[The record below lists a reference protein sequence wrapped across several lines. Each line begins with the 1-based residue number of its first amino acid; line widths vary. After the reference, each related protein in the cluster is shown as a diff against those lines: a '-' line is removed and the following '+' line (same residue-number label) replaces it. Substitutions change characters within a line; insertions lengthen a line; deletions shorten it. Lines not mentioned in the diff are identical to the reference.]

1 MSPGRVVKYSSTV
14 VLTAFVS
21 VTKRGIGQD
30 GSHVIRCQSPIER
43 DLCSILEV
51 LPWVVRYEHQPF
63 TATAAFTDGRH
74 HDYTPDFQVLG
85 AAVRLIIECKPAK
98 KVGTDAVRQQVAIGR
113 AWAAENGYQFLLVTE
128 EQLRAGAFLENARLL
143 RRYARQTVPAPLL
156 RALGAILGNRPGG
169 VPLGSLAEQ
178 LATHAVA
185 PLPLV
190 RASLHALLFRRV
202 LIADLAAPLTDDS
215 CIWLP
220 ETGREEGHDG
230 ASLVR

>member
-1 MSPGRVVKYSSTV
+1 MAGRIVKYSKTV

-21 VTKRGIGQD
+21 ITKRGVGQD

-43 DLCSILEV
+43 DLCSILEM

-63 TATAAFTDGRH
+63 TAVAAFTDGSH
-74 HDYTPDFQVLG
+74 HDYTPDFRVLG
-85 AAVRLIIECKPAK
+85 AAVRLIIECKPASE
-98 KVGTDAVRQQVAIGR
+98 VGKDAVRRQVTIGR
-113 AWAAENGYQFLLVTE
+113 AWAAEHGYQFLLVTE
-128 EQLRAGAFLENARLL
+128 EQLRTGAFLANARLL
-143 RRYARQTVPAPLL
+143 RRYARQAVPAPVL
-156 RALGAILGNRPGG
+156 RALGEILGDRPGG

-178 LATHAVA
+178 LATPAVA

-190 RASLHALLFRRV
+190 RASLHALLFRHV
-202 LIADLAAPLTDDS
+202 LVAHLAAPLTDDS

-220 ETGREEGHDG
+220 GPGREEGRDG

>member
-1 MSPGRVVKYSSTV
+1 MAGRIVKYSRSV

-21 VTKRGIGQD
+21 VTKRGVGQD

-63 TATAAFTDGRH
+63 TATAAFVDGSH
-74 HDYTPDFQVLG
+74 HDYTPDFRVLG
-85 AAVRLIIECKPAK
+85 EGMRLIIECKPAD
-98 KVGTDAVRQQVAIGR
+98 KVGTVEVRRQVAIGR
-113 AWAAENGYQFLLVTE
+113 AWAAEHGYQFVLVTE
-128 EQLRAGAFLENARLL
+128 EQLRAGALLENARLL
-143 RRYARQTVPAPLL
+143 WRYARQRVPAPLL
-156 RALGAILGNRPGG
+156 RALGEILIDRPGG
-169 VPLGSLAEQ
+169 VPLGSLAAQ
-178 LATHAVA
+178 LATSAGA

-202 LIADLAAPLTDDS
+202 LIADLAAPLNDDS

-220 ETGREEGHDG
+220 GTGREEGHDG